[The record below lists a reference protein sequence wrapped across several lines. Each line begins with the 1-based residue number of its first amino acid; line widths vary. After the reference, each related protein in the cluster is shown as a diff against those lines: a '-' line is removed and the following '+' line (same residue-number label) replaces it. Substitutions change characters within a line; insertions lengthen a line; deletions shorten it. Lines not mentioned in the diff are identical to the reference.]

1 MLKLPSTRASLRLG
15 NTLPLE
21 ISVDFDSVFA
31 VFVDGVRF
39 GELFGCEEV
48 ANTAEGN
55 CCVCA
60 AVMGEWSGKIALR

>member
-21 ISVDFDSVFA
+21 ISVDFDGVFA
-31 VFVDGVRF
+31 VFVDGIGF
-39 GELFGCEEV
+39 GKLFGCKEV
-48 ANTAEGN
+48 ADTAEGD

-60 AVMGEWSGKIALR
+60 AVRSE